1 VVSPVKSILPTS
13 VVSSRNSI
21 GTPGQSQMLCAYNE
35 SPLLKRKR
43 TINLGQNYLMGSD
56 PTESPNFYAKKLYN
70 ESEVLRER
78 SNNIS
83 QMLQ

>member
-1 VVSPVKSILPTS
+1 
-13 VVSSRNSI
+13 
-21 GTPGQSQMLCAYNE
+21 
-35 SPLLKRKR
+35 
-43 TINLGQNYLMGSD
+43 MGSD